1 MERAVSFVFSVVLLA
16 AFFMTVTLKQ
26 AHAYID
32 LGSGS
37 FIIQIVLA
45 SLFVSLFA
53 IKVFWKRLA
62 GQVLRFFTKGKGVKG
77 PR

>member
-1 MERAVSFVFSVVLLA
+1 MQRAVSFVCSVFLLA

-45 SLFVSLFA
+45 SLFASLFI

-62 GQVLRFFTKGKGVKG
+62 GQVLRFFTKVKGVKS

>member
-1 MERAVSFVFSVVLLA
+1 
-16 AFFMTVTLKQ
+16 MTVTLKQ

-45 SLFVSLFA
+45 WLFATLFA

-62 GQVLRFFTKGKGVKG
+62 RQVLRFFTKGKGVKRPG
-77 PR
+77 

>member
-1 MERAVSFVFSVVLLA
+1 LEHAVSFVLSVFLLA
-16 AFFMTVTLKQ
+16 GFFMTVTLKQ
-26 AHAYID
+26 AHAYLD

-37 FIIQIVLA
+37 FIVQIVLA
-45 SLFVSLFA
+45 SLFASLFA

-62 GQVLRFFTKGKGVKG
+62 GQVLRFLTKVKGVKG